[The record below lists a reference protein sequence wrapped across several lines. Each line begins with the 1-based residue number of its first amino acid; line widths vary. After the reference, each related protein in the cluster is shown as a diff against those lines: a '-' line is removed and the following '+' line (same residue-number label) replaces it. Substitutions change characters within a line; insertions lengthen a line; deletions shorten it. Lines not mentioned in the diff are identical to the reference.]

1 MNYLKKTQTQFWIW
15 FSVFAFI
22 SGLVILLKKA
32 FMFQDVVS
40 RTNFILSVSPL
51 ILLFAI
57 IAAYAIYDRM
67 AKSSKQSQDETLQW
81 QLFYKAHN
89 YKILLITLGGIFMAL
104 TLLLYW
110 KQDYLWLL
118 GFSLIFYLLA
128 YPTQLK
134 FDQYFSD
141 NLDKRY
147 EQRAAQRQ
155 KAESE
160 AHSRQTQKESKQ

>member
-1 MNYLKKTQTQFWIW
+1 MDYLKKSHTQFWIW
-15 FSVFAFI
+15 FSIFVFI
-22 SGLVILLKKA
+22 SGLVILLKKV
-32 FMFQDVVS
+32 FLFHDVLS
-40 RTNFILSVSPL
+40 RTNFLLSISPV

-57 IAAYAIYDRM
+57 IIAYTVYDRM
-67 AKSSKQSQDETLQW
+67 AKKAKQSDDQNLQW
-81 QLFYKAHN
+81 QLFLKAHN
-89 YKILLITLGGIFMAL
+89 YKILLITLGGIIMSL

-141 NLDKRY
+141 NLEKKY
-147 EQRAAQRQ
+147 AQRAAEKQNNATLEQ
-155 KAESE
+155 NSNTK
-160 AHSRQTQKESKQ
+160 KSKQ